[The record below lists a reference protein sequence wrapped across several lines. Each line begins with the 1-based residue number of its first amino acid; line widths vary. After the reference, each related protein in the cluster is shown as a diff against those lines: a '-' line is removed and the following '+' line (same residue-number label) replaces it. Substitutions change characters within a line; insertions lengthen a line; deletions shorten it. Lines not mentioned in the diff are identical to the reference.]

1 MVRDPNGGRERF
13 AELIQQYGEDGM
25 ILFNRA
31 TAYQKLG
38 EVQMAYADY
47 RQGVRVCLSSPQTGG
62 LEQVVSL

>member
-13 AELIQQYGEDGM
+13 AELIHQYGEDGM

-38 EVQMAYADY
+38 EARWPTQTTA
-47 RQGVRVCLSSPQTGG
+47 RGVRVGLSSPQTGG